1 MLNTLS
7 NMYNDL
13 LVATA
18 AHDVFSLQV
27 VISVCYVLAFGL
39 SIVRALKN
47 TELFSDFLCIAVVG
61 SKYMLTTL
69 LMEHVLMFLATTQR
83 GDLAQNVYAALCGFN
98 VLSIMALYKLHARF
112 SYKYGPLFFA
122 VVRLT
127 VILAVAHF
135 AVWVKFVVLD
145 IQEGFAVMH
154 YAYSFIVLYISVALG
169 VLMVHPRLLNTRFG
183 RVVGL
188 QFSGVAHD

>member
-1 MLNTLS
+1 MLNTLT
-7 NMYNDL
+7 NIYNDL

-18 AHDVFSLQV
+18 AHNVFSLQV

-47 TELFSDFLCIAVVG
+47 TELLSDFLCIAVVG

-69 LMEHVLMFLATTQR
+69 LMEHVLMFLADTQR
-83 GDLAQNVYAALCGFN
+83 GDLAQNVYLALCGFN
-98 VLSIMALYKLHARF
+98 LLSVYVLYKLHTRF
-112 SYKYGPLFFA
+112 SYKYGPLFFT

-127 VILAVAHF
+127 LVLALAHF

-169 VLMVHPRLLNTRFG
+169 VLMVFPRLLFTRFG
-183 RVVGL
+183 RFMSL